1 MKLRILMQCRVI
13 ECNIKYSDKSFWWS
27 RVYWFFF
34 HILNYSCVNSYL
46 FNRIPWLLV
55 SHITSLYSLSNKEVI
70 RAIYIKKKYIYAVIF
85 FSRGNNLGCPNE
97 RYATDHISHLYNCR
111 SNILDSRLWTRTKC
125 YLTRVIQIELS
136 RFG

>member
-1 MKLRILMQCRVI
+1 MKRRILKYFRGI
-13 ECNIKYSDKSFWWS
+13 ECNIKNSDKPFWWS
-27 RVYWFFF
+27 SVYWFFF

-55 SHITSLYSLSNKEVI
+55 SHITSLYSISNKDVI

-85 FSRGNNLGCPNE
+85 FSQGNNLGYLNE
-97 RYATDHISHLYNCR
+97 RYATDRRSHLYNCR
-111 SNILDSRLWTRTKC
+111 SNIFDSRLRTRTKC

-136 RFG
+136 HIV